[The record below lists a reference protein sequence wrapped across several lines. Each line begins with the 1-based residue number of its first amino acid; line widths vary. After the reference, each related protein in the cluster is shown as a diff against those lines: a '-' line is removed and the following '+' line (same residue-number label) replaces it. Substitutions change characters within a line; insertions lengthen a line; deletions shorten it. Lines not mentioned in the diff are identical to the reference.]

1 MLNGDELNAMWAQRH
16 RSMMTPEY
24 EREQFE
30 RGLLSQEQ
38 QRRQY
43 DSETARESAKMQGQK
58 YNILGGLLKN
68 IGRPAMGASAFSG
81 YAPPRSSRRVPS
93 ASPGPF
99 DGN

>member
-1 MLNGDELNAMWAQRH
+1 MITGDEANAMWAQRQ
-16 RSMMTPEY
+16 RQMMTPEH

-58 YNILGGLLKN
+58 YGILGGLLKN
-68 IGRPAMGASAFSG
+68 IGRPMLGASAFSG
-81 YAPPRSSRRVPS
+81 YAPMQSGRSAFGS
-93 ASPGPF
+93 AG
-99 DGN
+99 GG